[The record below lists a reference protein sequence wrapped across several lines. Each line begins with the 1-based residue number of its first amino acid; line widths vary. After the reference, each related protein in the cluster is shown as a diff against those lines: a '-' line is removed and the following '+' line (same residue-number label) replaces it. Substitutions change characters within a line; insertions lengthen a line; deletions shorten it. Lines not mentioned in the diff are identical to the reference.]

1 MEKSEKKISLEKK
14 SSKNSENPVKI
25 YFDSYYVD
33 SDEEFQFKHPKK
45 IQQAPSS
52 TKVFE
57 DFGGIKTKKSQK
69 SGISQTFIEKKNK
82 KKGMNDKDS
91 DNNSKGSRNEDS
103 KKSTI
108 SFEQFGKLTKEEPKK
123 KS

>member
-1 MEKSEKKISLEKK
+1 
-14 SSKNSENPVKI
+14 
-25 YFDSYYVD
+25 
-33 SDEEFQFKHPKK
+33 
-45 IQQAPSS
+45 
-52 TKVFE
+52 
-57 DFGGIKTKKSQK
+57 
-69 SGISQTFIEKKNK
+69 
-82 KKGMNDKDS
+82 MNDKDS